1 MIGSF
6 NGRGPPAGA
15 PSLSSHDFLLFML
28 CPDLSFCYCYAA
40 SICALLMYSL
50 VSMLFQASPST
61 PADQVKQWM
70 LVKSWLPSFSTKWCE
85 TLKTPD
91 GNLASVQTLFWMR
104 VPLNF
109 KRGRSVDHSSRRG
122 LVVQIRKFH
131 VVCSYSSVSL
141 TCIVS
146 GHSCQRLFP
155 EFHLGPVDTP
165 PGGAS
170 SSFVDS
176 PTRRVSDMA
185 ATFTSSGP
193 PFLPRRPSDPPTK
206 RAGRS

>member
-6 NGRGPPAGA
+6 NGRGPPGGA

-28 CPDLSFCYCYAA
+28 CPDMSFCNWYAA
-40 SICALLMYSL
+40 SICVLLMYSL
-50 VSMLFQASPST
+50 VSVLFQASPST

-70 LVKSWLPSFSTKWCE
+70 LVKSWLPLFSTKWCG

-91 GNLASVQTLFWMR
+91 GNLASVQMLFWMR
-104 VPLNF
+104 VPLSF

-122 LVVQIRKFH
+122 LVARIRNTENANGFTWY
-131 VVCSYSSVSL
+131 VL
-141 TCIVS
+141 TLPPLPPASFLVILAS
-146 GHSCQRLFP
+146 Q
-155 EFHLGPVDTP
+155 FHLGPVDTP

-176 PTRRVSDMA
+176 PTRRVGHGSYVYIIWTA
-185 ATFTSSGP
+185 VSPTST
-193 PFLPRRPSDPPTK
+193 L
-206 RAGRS
+206 